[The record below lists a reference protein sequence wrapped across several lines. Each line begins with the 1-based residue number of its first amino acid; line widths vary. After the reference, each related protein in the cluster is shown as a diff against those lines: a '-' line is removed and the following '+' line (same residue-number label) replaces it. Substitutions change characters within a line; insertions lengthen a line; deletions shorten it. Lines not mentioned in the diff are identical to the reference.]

1 MKSKGY
7 TLTLKIACMLEFLNN
22 KPEYNFYC
30 RRMNKEYHQLNIRR
44 ALSTAALLIITLLGE
59 LMPMPDVMASQVTI
73 VYPDTLNIPQ
83 NRYVLFH
90 AMRPARKT
98 VGVALSGGGANG
110 LAQIGVLKAFH
121 EAGIPVDCIAGTS
134 MGAIIGGLYSCG
146 YTPAEL
152 EKMAQTIPWSSFI
165 SLNSDYSRSNIFL
178 EQQRIRD
185 RASIAI
191 RLKNLKLILPKSLNS
206 AQKMTGTLDLLVL
219 NAPYHTAADFST
231 LPVNFRAVT
240 TDLVSGKRITLD
252 AGSLSEAMRASST
265 VPILSEPVVQDEYH
279 LVDGGLVANLP
290 VDELTTFK
298 ADYKIAVDTHGSMY
312 ASGEELDLPWK
323 AADQAMGILTASQYP
338 AQRAQ
343 ADIVITPDL
352 NNHKATDFS
361 NIGSLIQ
368 AGYAKGRILAST
380 ITSGIELQPRRGINI
395 TRFTKSA
402 RYQHENPHLQPIV
415 DYILR
420 NATDLNATLQKLL
433 ATDLFTSVYASV
445 ESKKKLVL
453 FHLSPL
459 PTLQRVTFSGDASA
473 LSSQE
478 ITDCFAPVMK
488 PLYTNSSGTA
498 ALESCMATYR
508 QKGYSLVALE
518 KSFVKNGV
526 LQLTLSSGKPQDIE
540 IRQNK
545 NITKITPITRE
556 IKVDTTKALQL
567 RKAEESVNNLYDT
580 GVFNRVSLSATL
592 PNKADPRTT
601 LHFSLEEKP
610 SSVLRLGLRYD
621 ETNNAQILVDVRNE
635 NFGGNTS
642 SLGGWV
648 KAGKKSSQ
656 ANLEFSMPRIGATH
670 VTFANRAF
678 YDQHLFEHEEKSA
691 MLMNYGIQK
700 YGFSQAIGTR
710 IRKNGQFLV
719 DMTLQNTQSYSDGD
733 VAGELNTETRTMLS
747 VGTQFIHDSRDNALI
762 PTSGSYSNLRY
773 TLTTALI
780 DNEERFWQ
788 AAGNHE
794 ENLRLLHRLTLQFSG
809 LFGVSSQAV
818 PLSEQFFLGGAGT
831 TYSQRFFGMKESTL
845 PCNNMAAAG
854 VQFGYKPSFD
864 ILFPA
869 TLFLHYN
876 IGNSWNKME
885 QISTSSL
892 LQGIG
897 TSIIW
902 ETPVG
907 PARFAVSK
915 LLPLPEHSEIGEKLS
930 PRFTDTILYFSIGHN
945 F

>member
-1 MKSKGY
+1 MQQ
-7 TLTLKIACMLEFLNN
+7 TLKVV
-22 KPEYNFYC
+22 
-30 RRMNKEYHQLNIRR
+30 
-44 ALSTAALLIITLLGE
+44 TLLIITLLGE
-59 LMPMPDVMASQVTI
+59 VVLLPKNDAASITL
-73 VYPDTLNIPQ
+73 VYPDTLKISQ
-83 NRYVLFH
+83 NRYALFH

-98 VGVALSGGGANG
+98 IGVALSGGGANG
-110 LAQIGVLKAFH
+110 LAQIGVLKAFD
-121 EAGIPVDCIAGTS
+121 EAGISVDYIAGTS

-146 YTPAEL
+146 YTTVDL
-152 EKMAQTIPWSSFI
+152 EKIAQTIPWKSFI

-191 RLKNLKLILPKSLNS
+191 RLKNLKLIIPRALNS
-206 AQKMTGTLDLLVL
+206 AQKMTQTLDLLAL
-219 NAPYHTAADFST
+219 NALYHAADDFSS
-231 LPVNFRAVT
+231 LPVNFKAVT
-240 TDLVSGKRITLD
+240 TDLVSGKRITLH

-265 VPILSEPVVQDEYH
+265 VPILSEPVVKDDYH

-312 ASGEELDLPWK
+312 ASGQELDLPWK

-343 ADIVITPDL
+343 ADIVVIPDL

-361 NIGSLIQ
+361 NINNLIQ
-368 AGYAKGRILAST
+368 AGYAKGKVLVNSIISS
-380 ITSGIELQPRRGINI
+380 IKLQPRRGITI
-395 TRFTKSA
+395 THFTKTA
-402 RYQHENPHLQPIV
+402 QYQHQNPELQPIV
-415 DYILR
+415 DEILL
-420 NATDLNATLQKLL
+420 NATDLNGTLQQLL

-445 ESKKKLVL
+445 DSKKKQVL

-459 PTLQRVTFSGDASA
+459 PAIQSVVFSGDAPV
-473 LSSQE
+473 LSPVE
-478 ITDCFAPVMK
+478 IADCFDSVMK
-488 PLYTNSSGTA
+488 PLYTNSDGTS
-498 ALESCMATYR
+498 ALESCITTYR
-508 QKGYSLVALE
+508 KKGYSLVVIE
-518 KSFVKNGV
+518 KSTVENGI
-526 LQLTLSSGKPQDIE
+526 LQVTLSSGKPQNIE

-545 NITKITPITRE
+545 NVTKITPITRE

-567 RKAEESVNNLYDT
+567 SKADESINNLYDT
-580 GVFNRVSLSATL
+580 GVFNRISLFATL
-592 PNKADPRTT
+592 PNQTSPRTT
-601 LHFSLEEKP
+601 LNFSLEEKP
-610 SSVLRLGLRYD
+610 STVLRLGLRYD
-621 ETNNAQILVDVRNE
+621 ETNNAQILVDLRNE

-648 KAGKKSSQ
+648 KAGKKSLQ
-656 ANLEFSMPRIGATH
+656 ANLEFSMPRIGASH
-670 VTFANRAF
+670 LTFANRIF
-678 YDQHLFEHEEKSA
+678 YDQHLFEHEEMSE
-691 MLMNYGIQK
+691 MVMNYGIEK

-719 DMTLQNTQSYSDGD
+719 DMTVQNTQSYTDD
-733 VAGELNTETRTMLS
+733 NMNGELNTDNRTILS

-762 PTSGSYSNLRY
+762 PTSGSYSSIRY
-773 TLTTALI
+773 ALTTELI
-780 DNEERFWQ
+780 DNEELFWQ
-788 AAGNHE
+788 ASGNHE
-794 ENLRLLHRLTLQFSG
+794 ENLRLLNRTTLQLSG
-809 LFGVSSQAV
+809 LFGISSHGV
-818 PLSEQFFLGGAGT
+818 PLSEKFFLGGAGT
-831 TYSQRFFGMKESTL
+831 TYSQRFFGMKESAL

-854 VQFGYKPSFD
+854 VQLGYKPSFD

-869 TLFLHYN
+869 SLFLHYN

-885 QISTSSL
+885 SISTSSL

-902 ETPVG
+902 ETPLG

-915 LLPLPEHSEIGEKLS
+915 LLPLSEQSETGEKLS
-930 PRFTDTILYFSIGHN
+930 SRFTDTLLYFSIGHN